1 MQKNQS
7 GEMSQNHTR
16 IYVND
21 MNGDEVPKL
30 IEFEKEE
37 NREQE
42 IGNQEE
48 ERKRVGKSKK
58 RRTDKWSI
66 FYSNV
71 QGIKSKR
78 NSLINIFEEVSPQIA
93 LVTETHLT
101 LNSGIRIEGYTFVGK
116 CREKKS
122 GGGAGIF
129 VENKIK
135 GSVAPYIS
143 SREIEMI
150 WVSVKRKG
158 ERPFLAST
166 MENKK
171 MKEKRKIL
179 NQK

>member
-58 RRTDKWSI
+58 RRRTSGASFIQMCKA
-66 FYSNV
+66 
-71 QGIKSKR
+71 SK
-78 NSLINIFEEVSPQIA
+78 A
-93 LVTETHLT
+93 KET
-101 LNSGIRIEGYTFVGK
+101 
-116 CREKKS
+116 
-122 GGGAGIF
+122 A
-129 VENKIK
+129 
-135 GSVAPYIS
+135 
-143 SREIEMI
+143 
-150 WVSVKRKG
+150 
-158 ERPFLAST
+158 
-166 MENKK
+166 
-171 MKEKRKIL
+171 
-179 NQK
+179 